1 MRYVFMV
8 SCQWSYSSLLCIMV
22 TVLVLPNGMKSLLL
36 VLVHAALKKQSNQ
49 IRRKELLSV
58 HCNGFAAFERY
69 IDF

>member
-1 MRYVFMV
+1 
-8 SCQWSYSSLLCIMV
+8 MV